1 MFNKLKNIFK
11 KEVQKEVSKPVQ
23 KKAQPEKFD
32 AKAHREKIKAM
43 EFENASKK

>member
-1 MFNKLKNIFK
+1 MFNKLKKLFK
-11 KEVQKEVSKPVQ
+11 KEEQKEIAQPVQ
-23 KKAQPEKFD
+23 KKVKTEKFD